1 MSRKPVLTE
10 GWVEPLCEDCYNK
23 RVARQKR
30 WNEKNHPD
38 REFKYT
44 LYKELKKE
52 EQKLDMIAVYK
63 CFSADRGHY
72 EEKRDYS
79 DTINK
84 IIERQEKL
92 FG

>member
-1 MSRKPVLTE
+1 MDSFFYTMQTQGDTGEVFA
-10 GWVEPLCEDCYNK
+10 Y
-23 RVARQKR
+23 
-30 WNEKNHPD
+30 EKEYPD

-44 LYKELKKE
+44 PYRDLKKE

-63 CFSADRGHY
+63 HFSADRGHY
-72 EEKRDYS
+72 EDKRDYS

-84 IIERQEKL
+84 IIARQEKL